1 MTKKYSDHFIQS
13 SKRLIKDQHDSY
25 TIKKGVKTK
34 AKEKEFLDQY
44 KDYKDK
50 LKETGPAPLTPLQEK
65 FVNIYCSR
73 YGEKSATQCAIDAG
87 YGSLGAHTRASE
99 LLNHRL
105 NPHVVL
111 EIQNRLAMLRD
122 QWDIDRDK
130 HLAMLTKI
138 RDEARIKGQ
147 YGVVA
152 KCEELR
158 GKVGGLYI
166 EKSMVLTKDIKEEDG
181 LEKFKQIYD
190 TRDDFDKAMLVMGEE
205 MFPDQKSDMYDDVEV
220 ELSAKE
226 KESIAA
232 SEELDRYQANR
243 RKERERGMRIA
254 SGDKRKSKS

>member
-1 MTKKYSDHFIQS
+1 MKKPTDDFFSGH
-13 SKRLIKDQHDSY
+13 KRLQKSMNDEFV
-25 TIKKGVKTK
+25 IKKSKKTK
-34 AKEKEFLDQY
+34 DKEKEILKQY
-44 KDYKDK
+44 RE
-50 LKETGPAPLTPLQEK
+50 LKAEREKTGPAPLTSMQEK
-65 FVNIYCSR
+65 FVSIYCSR

-87 YGSLGAHTRASE
+87 FGAAGAHTRASE
-99 LLNHRL
+99 LLNPQK
-105 NPHVVL
+105 NPNVVL
-111 EIQNRLAMLRD
+111 EIQNRLAMLRE

-166 EKSMVLTKDIKEEDG
+166 EKSMVLTKDIKDEDG
-181 LEKFKQIYD
+181 LEKFKAIYE

-205 MFPDQKSDMYDDVEV
+205 MFPDQKSDMYNDIEV
-220 ELSAKE
+220 ELTDKE

-232 SEELDRYQANR
+232 SEELQRYQDQR
-243 RKERERGMRIA
+243 KKERERTQGL
-254 SGDKRKSKS
+254 KSDHKTK